1 MGIKMKKLVLLVVSV
16 MGLINVSFASGLHEL
31 NSFSS
36 SSFPPPVM
44 ILAE

>member
-1 MGIKMKKLVLLVVSV
+1 MKKLVLSV
-16 MGLINVSFASGLHEL
+16 FSVIGLINISFASGLHEL